1 MILTKLPW
9 NGITFW
15 AHRINRPPTEWTMSN
30 INTFFVSFHHHFGKL
45 SYSWIERGFSSVW
58 FGICKNVTGIFK
70 SDSEGGRTPYKFCF
84 LRWSRSPKEFP
95 QPERFIFELDV
106 CHPDSEPIYPH
117 CNPKRTQHATC
128 CKTNSANGGC
138 AKTQCG
144 RANPSRSSTNRD
156 NLHKI

>member
-1 MILTKLPW
+1 MQSKYDSDKT
-9 NGITFW
+9 TVE
-15 AHRINRPPTEWTMSN
+15 R
-30 INTFFVSFHHHFGKL
+30 HHFLGASHQPSADRVNNEQYK
-45 SYSWIERGFSSVW
+45 YIFRVFPSSFWQIVL
-58 FGICKNVTGIFK
+58 FIRKNVTGIFK

-117 CNPKRTQHATC
+117 CNPKRAQHATC